1 MNAKEFYE
9 KFIAAMRE
17 ENIATNEQIKKH
29 LDQVGWTYKKIYRE
43 CESAFTE
50 LVNKG
55 IVDRI
60 IESEDGL
67 IPQHEYLRIDSIG
80 YKHRY
85 TEISEEE
92 AREVGLN
99 RHFGELAIAVEHENS
114 KHDWMDEV
122 IKLLHV
128 RCPLKVV
135 ISYNYCDCREEMEI
149 NKLGFIA
156 KYMKKWL
163 EIRLRLQT
171 EPDLRCH
178 FLLMQ
183 VIRVSWILMS
193 RISERWHFI
202 LEQMRIRKQECVFR
216 RFPARAFTLMM
227 QT

>member
-92 AREVGLN
+92 AKKKVKPIELDEISGLILII
-99 RHFGELAIAVEHENS
+99 FGT
-114 KHDWMDEV
+114 
-122 IKLLHV
+122 LLWGYG
-128 RCPLKVV
+128 
-135 ISYNYCDCREEMEI
+135 SY
-149 NKLGFIA
+149 LF
-156 KYMKKWL
+156 
-163 EIRLRLQT
+163 
-171 EPDLRCH
+171 
-178 FLLMQ
+178 
-183 VIRVSWILMS
+183 V
-193 RISERWHFI
+193 
-202 LEQMRIRKQECVFR
+202 
-216 RFPARAFTLMM
+216 
-227 QT
+227 

>member
-92 AREVGLN
+92 A
-99 RHFGELAIAVEHENS
+99 
-114 KHDWMDEV
+114 
-122 IKLLHV
+122 
-128 RCPLKVV
+128 
-135 ISYNYCDCREEMEI
+135 
-149 NKLGFIA
+149 
-156 KYMKKWL
+156 
-163 EIRLRLQT
+163 
-171 EPDLRCH
+171 
-178 FLLMQ
+178 
-183 VIRVSWILMS
+183 
-193 RISERWHFI
+193 
-202 LEQMRIRKQECVFR
+202 
-216 RFPARAFTLMM
+216 
-227 QT
+227 

>member
-80 YKHRY
+80 YN
-85 TEISEEE
+85 I
-92 AREVGLN
+92 
-99 RHFGELAIAVEHENS
+99 
-114 KHDWMDEV
+114 D
-122 IKLLHV
+122 
-128 RCPLKVV
+128 
-135 ISYNYCDCREEMEI
+135 
-149 NKLGFIA
+149 
-156 KYMKKWL
+156 
-163 EIRLRLQT
+163 
-171 EPDLRCH
+171 
-178 FLLMQ
+178 
-183 VIRVSWILMS
+183 
-193 RISERWHFI
+193 
-202 LEQMRIRKQECVFR
+202 IRKFLKKKHEKWGLIGIFGNLQLQLNMRTVSMIGWMRSLSYCMYVVR
-216 RFPARAFTLMM
+216 
-227 QT
+227 